1 MNKSRLKA
9 CLFTGIVTVLS
20 ALPMDGYAQQHDCQG
35 TSCAQSH
42 DCPMTSCAQPQYQVA
57 ACDWMMLKRQKLGE
71 FQLAKDIKADGVEVD
86 MGPLGQRVLF
96 DNKLR
101 DPQFQQLFR
110 HTADSLGIQV
120 PSIAMSG
127 FFAQSFLKRENYKDL
142 VQDCLNTM
150 DVMGARVAFLPLGGS
165 GHEWKEPGEAHSEM
179 VRRLHEVGE
188 MARQAGKTIAI
199 RTQLDSRANINL
211 LKEVDSEG
219 IQIYYNL
226 QDAVDQGLDACEELK
241 ELGAIRIAQIH
252 ASLTDSVTLDKD
264 PRIDLHKV
272 RQTLDEM
279 KWSGWLVVERSRNT
293 QDVRN
298 VRGNFGTNVAYLKE
312 VFQTGKK

>member
-1 MNKSRLKA
+1 MSELRLRR
-9 CLFTGIVTVLS
+9 CLLVGIAAVLV
-20 ALPMDGYAQQHDCQG
+20 ALPIGVCAQQQ
-35 TSCAQSH
+35 Q
-42 DCPMTSCAQPQYQVA
+42 QYRVA

-71 FQLAKDIKADGVEVD
+71 FQLAKDINADGVEVD

-101 DPQFQQLFR
+101 EPAFQQLFR
-110 HTADSLGIQV
+110 RTADSLGIAV

-142 VQDCLNTM
+142 IVDCLNTM
-150 DVMGARVAFLPLGGS
+150 DVMGAQVAFLPLGGS
-165 GHEWKEPGEAHSEM
+165 GHDWKQPGEARQEM
-179 VRRLHEVGE
+179 VRRLHEIGE
-188 MARQAGKTIAI
+188 MALARNKVIAI
-199 RTQLDSRANINL
+199 RTQLDAGANLAL
-211 LKEVDSEG
+211 LKDVNSKG
-219 IQIYYNL
+219 IKIYYNL
-226 QDAVDQGLDACEELK
+226 QDAVDQGLCPCKELK
-241 ELGAIRIAQIH
+241 TLGAENIAQIH

-272 RQTLDEM
+272 KKTLDKM
-279 KWSGWLVVERSRNT
+279 KWSGWLVVERSRNA

-312 VFQTGKK
+312 IFQKLIK